1 VKKSLLSR
9 LKRGEAMKT
18 IQVYGTKWCGDTK
31 RAIRILDER
40 KVAYDW
46 INIDQDKAAEAFVKE
61 TNQGCRSVPTIIFP
75 DESILVEPSNQKL
88 IEKLESMGA

>member
-1 VKKSLLSR
+1 
-9 LKRGEAMKT
+9 MKI
-18 IQVYGTKWCGDTK
+18 IQVYGTRWCGDTR
-31 RAIRILDER
+31 RALRIMDER

-61 TNQGCRSVPTIIFP
+61 TNQGYRSVPTIVFP

-88 IEKLESMGA
+88 IEKLESMGS